1 MQLIEDRICPVCGHA
16 NAWEFGLARH
26 WVNGVKFVHIKVRN
40 RFTVSKIHIMVS
52 ILRDGIR
59 YLPQ

>member
-1 MQLIEDRICPVCGHA
+1 M
-16 NAWEFGLARH
+16 ARH